1 MSPLT
6 LQWPSTTQP
15 QRVTMPYN
23 AETGSLELHAP
34 TGTSI
39 IAGAAGKVLA
49 ISGDSVLVASG
60 QNTVT
65 YANLRNIRVQ
75 IGQQVNV
82 GAVLGESAGPDSI
95 KLIVQQA
102 VDPTPLLVRES
113 SFYLTPTT
121 DDLRLR
127 AAPVDGAIIGTL
139 FVGDALESLEARDAT
154 ARKLGVRDE
163 WLHVRTADGQEGY
176 AAAWLVEE
184 DKPTPPPVG
193 QITGVNLDLF
203 HPLGHPQPS
212 RLKGIGW
219 VRFLYNVSY
228 NPDNNSYGNTDINA
242 AYSRYRPVL
251 EQYAR
256 AGVRVLL
263 VFTHQT
269 YGEGRDEYW
278 PWRAMTPD
286 KWRDLSR
293 KYADML
299 NRIAR
304 QYAGQNIVHAYQ
316 AWNEQDTPP
325 ELAFAAVPVPAADYG
340 RMLAEA
346 VPAIRSGDP
355 NATIITGGHITGPPQ
370 GAKYARTALAQ
381 MPDGVRPD
389 GIAFH
394 AYGRGAPRADKRY
407 APFGTVGE
415 AVRIYSQ
422 VIPGAPVWMTEWG
435 VLDLPNDPTDAI
447 AKYAANVVKDLKRNY
462 GDKVATAIW
471 YAWAQGMHNGYGL
484 VGENDQPR
492 QPLYQQFSAL

>member
-1 MSPLT
+1 MTPLS
-6 LQWPSTTQP
+6 LQWPSGAQP
-15 QRVTMPYN
+15 QRVTTPYS
-23 AETGSLELHAP
+23 AD
-34 TGTSI
+34 TGTI
-39 IAGAAGKVLA
+39 ELYAPAGTPIVAGTAGRVLA
-49 ISGDSVLVASG
+49 LSGDSVAIASG
-60 QNTVT
+60 QNMVT
-65 YANLRNIRVQ
+65 YGNLRNIRVQ
-75 IGQQVNV
+75 IGQQVNAGTV
-82 GAVLGESAGPDSI
+82 IGESVGPESI
-95 KLIVQQA
+95 RLSVQQA
-102 VDPTPLLVRES
+102 IDPTPLLVREAAL
-113 SFYLTPTT
+113 YLTPTT
-121 DDLRLR
+121 DNLRLR
-127 AAPVDGAIIGTL
+127 AAPVDGAVVSTL
-139 FVGDALESLEARDAT
+139 FVGDPLESLESRQAT
-154 ARKLGVRDE
+154 QRKLGVRDE
-163 WLHVRTADGQEGY
+163 WLHVRTADGVEGH

-184 DKPTPPPVG
+184 DKPTPPPAG

-212 RLKGIGW
+212 RLKGVGW

-228 NPDNNSYGNTDINA
+228 NPANNTYGNTDINA
-242 AYSRYRPVL
+242 VYNRYKPVL

-256 AGVRVLL
+256 AGVKVLL
-263 VFTHQT
+263 VLTHQT

-278 PWRAMTPD
+278 PWRAMTTD
-286 KWRDLSR
+286 KWRDLSK

-316 AWNEQDTPP
+316 IWNEQDTPP

-346 VPAIRSGDP
+346 VPAIRSADA
-355 NATIITGGHITGPPQ
+355 NATIITGGHLTGPPQ

-381 MPDGVRPD
+381 MPAGVRPD

-422 VIPGAPVWMTEWG
+422 VLPGAPVWITEWG
-435 VLDLPNDPTDAI
+435 VLDLPSDPPEAI
-447 AKYAANVVKDLKRNY
+447 AKYATAFVKDLKNNY
-462 GDKVATAIW
+462 GDKVGAAIW

-492 QPLYQQFSAL
+492 PTLYPQFCAL